1 MAAQT
6 VTEYYT
12 HSTINFGKYKG
23 KTVEEV
29 LTLDPSYLLWAHK
42 NIEWFALEKESWID
56 AWVLN
61 GGEGLVPQYVDKRIA
76 GKEKGAASKQDT
88 TPHIKDL
95 FDNPEDDFPF

>member
-12 HSTINFGKYKG
+12 HSTSNFGKYKG

-42 NIEWFALEKESWID
+42 NVEWFALEKEVWID
-56 AWVLN
+56 AWTLD
-61 GGEGLVPQYVDKRIA
+61 GGEGLVPQY
-76 GKEKGAASKQDT
+76 KEKGAASKQDA
-88 TPHIKDL
+88 TPSTRTVNSMDDL
-95 FDNPEDDFPF
+95 FDNPEDDVPF